1 MSLPHTESP
10 RQSNLIVPLCHF
22 LMSYLL
28 LRPLHS
34 GFYFHYSLKRALAE
48 TANDLQFAKSNA
60 LFLELSLFG
69 TIAQFDTVDFVFVL
83 ELSVYYWVWGPPHC
97 PDFPPPP

>member
-1 MSLPHTESP
+1 
-10 RQSNLIVPLCHF
+10 
-22 LMSYLL
+22 MSYLL

-34 GFYFHYSLKRALAE
+34 AFYFHYSLKRAFAK

-69 TIAQFDTVDFVFVL
+69 TIAEFDTVDFVFVL
-83 ELSVYYWVWGPPHC
+83 ELSLYYWVLGPPHC
-97 PDFPPPP
+97 PEFPPPP